1 VPQNAARPRLLDQV
15 RDRIRFKHYSLRTEQ
30 AYVGWSKRFIRF
42 HGNRHPSDLSSAHVE
57 AFLTHLAVD
66 LQVAASTQNQA
77 QSALLFLYRE
87 VLAHELPLLDGV
99 RRAKMP
105 VRLPV
110 VLTRE
115 EVARVLDALHG
126 PHRLFGKLLYGTG
139 LRIMEAARLRIKDVD
154 LARRTIL
161 VRNGKGGKD
170 RITVLP
176 ERLVQPLR
184 VHLWNTQEL
193 HARDLRAGF
202 GAVWLP
208 PALERKYP
216 NAARDGCWQH
226 VFLADRRSLDPR
238 SGIERRHHV
247 SDQSFQ
253 RAMREA
259 LRRTGIAKPALD
271 RLPDPV

>member
-1 VPQNAARPRLLDQV
+1 
-15 RDRIRFKHYSLRTEQ
+15 
-30 AYVGWSKRFIRF
+30 
-42 HGNRHPSDLSSAHVE
+42 
-57 AFLTHLAVD
+57 
-66 LQVAASTQNQA
+66 
-77 QSALLFLYRE
+77 
-87 VLAHELPLLDGV
+87 
-99 RRAKMP
+99 
-105 VRLPV
+105 
-110 VLTRE
+110 
-115 EVARVLDALHG
+115 VLDALHG

-161 VRNGKGGKD
+161 ARNGKGGKD

-208 PALERKYP
+208 PALERKCP
-216 NAARDGCWQH
+216 NAARDGCWQY
-226 VFLADRRSLDPR
+226 VFPADRRSLDPR

>member
-15 RDRIRFKHYSLRTEQ
+15 RDRIRFKHYSLRSEQ

-216 NAARDGCWQH
+216 NAAPDGCWQH

>member
-42 HGNRHPSDLSSAHVE
+42 HGSRHPSDLSSAHVE

-66 LQVAASTQNQA
+66 LRVAASTQNQA

-161 VRNGKGGKD
+161 ARNGKGGKD

-216 NAARDGCWQH
+216 NAAPDGCWQH

>member
-30 AYVGWSKRFIRF
+30 AYVGWSKRVIRF

-115 EVARVLDALHG
+115 KVARVLDALHG

-170 RITVLP
+170 WIYGASRASRPATPRAFVEYPGASCARPSSRIRRRLAAAGARTKIP
-176 ERLVQPLR
+176 ERCSRWVL
-184 VHLWNTQEL
+184 
-193 HARDLRAGF
+193 
-202 GAVWLP
+202 AVRLS
-208 PALERKYP
+208 
-216 NAARDGCWQH
+216 
-226 VFLADRRSLDPR
+226 RRSSL
-238 SGIERRHHV
+238 
-247 SDQSFQ
+247 
-253 RAMREA
+253 A
-259 LRRTGIAKPALD
+259 
-271 RLPDPV
+271 

>member
-30 AYVGWSKRFIRF
+30 AYVGCSKRYIRL
-42 HGNRHPSDLSSAHVE
+42 HGSRHPSDLSSAHVE

-161 VRNGKGGKD
+161 ARNGKGGKD

-271 RLPDPV
+271 RLPDPF

>member
-216 NAARDGCWQH
+216 NAAPDGCWQH

>member
-139 LRIMEAARLRIKDVD
+139 LRSMEAARLRIKDVD

-161 VRNGKGGKD
+161 ARNGKGGKD

-216 NAARDGCWQH
+216 NAAPDGCWQH

-247 SDQSFQ
+247 SDQSVQ

>member
-253 RAMREA
+253 REMREA

>member
-1 VPQNAARPRLLDQV
+1 MPQNAARPRLLDQV

-42 HGNRHPSDLSSAHVE
+42 HGSRHPSDLSSAHVE

>member
-30 AYVGWSKRFIRF
+30 AYVDWIKRFIRF

-115 EVARVLDALHG
+115 KVARVLDALHG

-216 NAARDGCWQH
+216 NAAPDGCWQH

-271 RLPDPV
+271 RLPDPF

>member
-1 VPQNAARPRLLDQV
+1 MPQNAARPRLLDQV

-161 VRNGKGGKD
+161 ARNGKGGKD

-208 PALERKYP
+208 QALERKYP